1 MPNSTYQNMDVTT
14 QTDFNFMF
22 ILFAQISFRHTQKN
36 TFKKTVNEID
46 RAFNKQGE
54 IIWVQKNSNEF

>member
-22 ILFAQISFRHTQKN
+22 ILFAQISFRHTKKN

-54 IIWVQKNSNEF
+54 II